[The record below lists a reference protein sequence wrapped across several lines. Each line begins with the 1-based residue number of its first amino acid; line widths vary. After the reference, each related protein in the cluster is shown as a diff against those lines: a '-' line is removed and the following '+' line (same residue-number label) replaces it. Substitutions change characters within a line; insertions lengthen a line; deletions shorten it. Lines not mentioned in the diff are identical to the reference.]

1 VYVYKLYL
9 LIYIIWLYT
18 WHATDSVVYLPT
30 GSKAQK
36 KEASNSNSRN
46 KILSNLK
53 DFSNSVKGD
62 QQIACKMA
70 VTGLTR
76 AGKSRFY
83 VF

>member
-1 VYVYKLYL
+1 M
-9 LIYIIWLYT
+9 
-18 WHATDSVVYLPT
+18 AVYLACNRLCGVSTYWIKGP
-30 GSKAQK
+30 K
-36 KEASNSNSRN
+36 KEVSNSNSRN